1 MENEPSTGHRSGWA
15 AIVGA
20 PNAGKST
27 LLNALVGSKV
37 AIVSPRAQTTRNRI
51 GGILTGDDAQI
62 VFLDTPGVRR
72 ERGKMHRVM
81 QQSAWQALAGADV
94 IVVVVD
100 AGMGIRKPDYLRND
114 LSEVMPTVRAANR
127 PVLVAANKVDL
138 FRDKQRMLP
147 MLEELASLWPEAEI
161 FPISALRRDGLDPLF
176 KAVREHLPQ
185 APPMFPEDQ
194 LATVSLRFMAA
205 ESIREKLFQSLYQE
219 LPYSVAVDIEHWDE
233 SEGRDV
239 VEIQAVIY
247 VGRSSHKGM
256 VIGKG
261 GQLLKKIGS
270 AARKEIEALLERR
283 VYLDLRVK
291 VREGWTED
299 ESFLRALGLMS

>member
-1 MENEPSTGHRSGWA
+1 MENEVPVGHRSGWA

-51 GGILTGDDAQI
+51 GGILTNDDAQI

-81 QQSAWQALAGADV
+81 QQSAWQSLTGADV

-100 AGMGIRKPDYLRND
+100 AEMGIRKPEYLRND
-114 LSEVMPTVRAANR
+114 LKEVMPPVRAAGR

-147 MLEELASLWPEAEI
+147 MLEEMASLWPEAEI
-161 FPISALRRDGLDPLF
+161 FPVSALRRDGLDPLF
-176 KAVREHLPQ
+176 NAVQSYLPQ

-194 LATVSLRFMAA
+194 IATVSLRFMAA
-205 ESIREKLFQSLYQE
+205 ESIREKLFQTLYQE
-219 LPYSVAVDIEHWDE
+219 LPYSIAVDIELWDE
-233 SEGRDV
+233 SEDSDV
-239 VEIQAVIY
+239 VEISAVIY

-256 VIGKG
+256 VIGRG
-261 GQLLKKIGS
+261 GQLLKKTGI
-270 AARKEIEALLERR
+270 AARKDIEALLERR
-283 VYLDLRVK
+283 VYLNLRVK

-299 ESFLRALGLMS
+299 ETFLRSLGLMS